1 MASESPSRTRL
12 RRAAAATLG
21 AVMAGH
27 MLLETANDAL
37 FLANVAVERLPFMT
51 IAVAFLALGIARL
64 DGGQSHRGV
73 LGILQLSAIAGTLA
87 LWSMVSTGLTPVFY
101 ALYVWSGIITSLI
114 VVRFWLLLGDVF
126 TISEGKR
133 VFASIAMGGSAG
145 AVVGSLIAVS
155 AAPVLGGPGLLVLAA
170 GCYAASGAGWF
181 LLDDSDTSDASAT
194 SSRLDPDA
202 NISWWASAKAL
213 AQDPYAVRVSLLIM
227 TGGMTLSV
235 ADYLFKSVIA
245 AEIPPDQL
253 AAWLSRVY
261 LGLNLLSILLLGV
274 GVSPLLRRL
283 GIDRSLAVMPT
294 LFAIAAAGVLAGA
307 TLVSTI
313 GMKLADGALRYSLHK
328 TSTELLFLPM
338 SSAVRRIV
346 KTAIDLVGTTGA
358 KAAGSLLI
366 LAIVTRPEPQPL
378 IAGALLILATAW
390 IAQALALRQTYLNV
404 FRRTL
409 DEGSIETRLDHP
421 ELDLESAGA
430 LLRALSDP
438 EPARSLAAL
447 QLLSERGQSDLIP
460 NLVLYHPAAEVVTE
474 ALDVLTRDGRDDL
487 GHLLPVLTEHE
498 DPRVRAAAVR
508 ARWALDRD
516 VDTMRAFDASQCLV
530 VRLSALAGLLSIGE
544 VSRGRFESILSE
556 ALAYPETDARL
567 AAAHAARLHYDPV
580 YRETLVELARDAD
593 PEVARAAVRAIR
605 ASDDAWF
612 VPRLVDLLVVRGVRG
627 DVRQALV
634 AWGQPA
640 IDALADRL
648 GRDETP
654 VNVQAQIPRT
664 LARFHSREAAEKL
677 IASLT
682 RIESGLV
689 RFRILA
695 ALTTLLDRRR
705 TGDEASRD
713 LRDSLDLTPLQS
725 EFDRTL
731 ARAQEMWAT
740 EQGLATA
747 QASHPSHRTVGGEL
761 LIDVLRDKRALAVG
775 RLFRL
780 LALLHPNEDFRSI
793 EEGLR
798 TGDATER
805 AAADEIVETVL
816 RADVAAAL
824 LAVTRG
830 EAAMPMGRASVAG
843 FEAHYASLLDQVLED
858 ESATL
863 RAVALYHADE
873 IEHAQAASA
882 STTDSEDAPSAV
894 DVVTRSG
901 ERGLAAIRELFER
914 DSVPPQKATG

>member
-1 MASESPSRTRL
+1 MASDSPSQARL

-21 AVMAGH
+21 TVMAGH

-37 FLANVAVERLPFMT
+37 FLANIAVERLPFMT
-51 IAVAFLALGIARL
+51 IAVAFLALGVARL
-64 DGGQSHRGV
+64 DGGRSHRPVLGV
-73 LGILQLSAIAGTLA
+73 LQITAVIGTLV
-87 LWSMVSTGLTPVFY
+87 LWSLVSTGITSVFY

-133 VFASIAMGGSAG
+133 SFASIAMGGSAG

-155 AAPVLGGPGLLVLAA
+155 AAPTFGGEGLLVLSAA
-170 GCYAASGAGWF
+170 CFALSGAGWF
-181 LLDDSDTSDASAT
+181 QLDVSEETPVASMPKAEA
-194 SSRLDPDA
+194 RV
-202 NISWWASAKAL
+202 SWLESAKGL
-213 AQDPYAVRVSLLIM
+213 AQDPYAVRVSLLVM

-245 AEIPPDQL
+245 AEISPDQL

-261 LGLNLLSILLLGV
+261 LGLNLLSILLLGL
-274 GVSPLLRRL
+274 GVTPLLRRL
-283 GIDRSLAVMPT
+283 GIDRSLAVMPA

-328 TSTELLFLPM
+328 TATELLFLPM
-338 SSAVRRIV
+338 SSAVRRTV

-358 KAAGSLLI
+358 KALGSLLI
-366 LAIVTRPEPQPL
+366 LAIVMRPDPQPL
-378 IAGALLILATAW
+378 VAGALLILAVAW

-409 DEGSIETRLDHP
+409 DEGSIETRLEHP
-421 ELDLESAGA
+421 ELDLQSAGA

-438 EPARSLAAL
+438 DPARSLAAL

-460 NLVLYHPAAEVVTE
+460 NLVLYHPAPEVVAA

-487 GHLLPVLTEHE
+487 GHLLPVLTDH
-498 DPRVRAAAVR
+498 DDSTVRAAAVR

-516 VDTMRAFDASQCLV
+516 VETMRAFEESQCLV
-530 VRLSALAGLLSIGE
+530 VRLSALAGLLSVGE
-544 VSRGRFESILSE
+544 ISHGRFESILSE
-556 ALAYPETDARL
+556 ALAYPEADPRL

-593 PEVARAAVRAIR
+593 LEVAHAAVLAMR
-605 ASDDAWF
+605 ASKDEWF
-612 VPRLVDLLVVRGVRG
+612 IPELVDLLVVRGIRS
-627 DVRQALV
+627 DVRRALV
-634 AWGQPA
+634 AAGPPA
-640 IDALADRL
+640 IDELAKRL
-648 GRDETP
+648 GCDKTAI
-654 VNVQAQIPRT
+654 NVQAQVPRT
-664 LARFHSREAAEKL
+664 LARFHSREAAEQL
-677 IASLT
+677 ITSLT
-682 RIESGLV
+682 RVESGLV

-695 ALTTLLDRRR
+695 ALETLLDRRR

-713 LRDSLDLTPLQS
+713 LRKALDLSPLQS

-740 EQGLATA
+740 EQGLAIA
-747 QASHPSHRTVGGEL
+747 QASHPTHRTVGGEL
-761 LIDVLRDKRALAVG
+761 LVDVLRDKRALAVG
-775 RLFRL
+775 RLFRM
-780 LALLHPNEDFRSI
+780 LALLHPNEDFHSI
-793 EEGLR
+793 EDGLR
-798 TGDATER
+798 TGDASER
-805 AAADEIVETVL
+805 AAAEEIVETVL

-830 EAAMPMGRASVAG
+830 EGAVPSGLASVAG
-843 FEAHYASLLDQVLED
+843 FDAHYANLLGRVLED
-858 ESATL
+858 ASATL

-873 IEHAQAASA
+873 IGPVAASA
-882 STTDSEDAPSAV
+882 PGMTSPAATGAAGPAG
-894 DVVTRSG
+894 VVARG
-901 ERGLAAIRELFER
+901 RERGLAAIRDLFER
-914 DSVPPQKATG
+914 DSGEAQKAMG

>member
-1 MASESPSRTRL
+1 MASESPSPTRL

-51 IAVAFLALGIARL
+51 IAIAFLALGIARL
-64 DGGQSHRGV
+64 DGGQSHRRV
-73 LGILQLSAIAGTLA
+73 LGILQLTAVAGTLA
-87 LWSMVSTGLTPVFY
+87 LWSLVSTGLTPVFY

-126 TISEGKR
+126 TISEAKR
-133 VFASIAMGGSAG
+133 VFASIAMGGSTG

-155 AAPVLGGPGLLVLAA
+155 TAPILGGPGLLVLSAA
-170 GCYAASGAGWF
+170 CYATSGVGWF
-181 LLDDSDTSDASAT
+181 LLDGSDAPASPGLPEAGA
-194 SSRLDPDA
+194 RV
-202 NISWWASAKAL
+202 SWWESAKGL
-213 AQDPYAVRVSLLIM
+213 ARDPYAVRVSLLVM

-261 LGLNLLSILLLGV
+261 LGLNVLSIGLLAIGV
-274 GVSPLLRRL
+274 TPLLRRL

-294 LFAIAAAGVLAGA
+294 LFAVAAAGVLAGA

-338 SSAVRRIV
+338 SSTVRRIV
-346 KTAIDLVGTTGA
+346 KSAIDLVGTTGA
-358 KAAGSLLI
+358 KALGSLLI
-366 LAIVTRPEPQPL
+366 LAIVTRPDPQPL
-378 IAGALLILATAW
+378 VAGALLILALGW

-409 DEGSIETRLDHP
+409 VEGSIETRLDHP
-421 ELDLESAGA
+421 ELDLQSAGS

-438 EPARSLAAL
+438 APARALAAL

-460 NLVLYHPAAEVVTE
+460 NLVLYHPAPEVVSA

-498 DPRVRAAAVR
+498 DANVRAAAVR
-508 ARWALDRD
+508 ARWALERN
-516 VDTMRAFDASQCLV
+516 VDAMRAFDASQCLV
-530 VRLSALAGLLSIGE
+530 VRLSALAGLLSVGE
-544 VSRGRFESILSE
+544 VSQERFASVLRE
-556 ALAYPETDARL
+556 ALVYPEANARL
-567 AAAHAARLHYDPV
+567 AAAHAAGLHYDPV
-580 YRETLVELARDAD
+580 YREVLVELARDPD
-593 PEVARAAVRAIR
+593 PAVAHAAVRAIR
-605 ASDDAWF
+605 ASEDDWF
-612 VPRLVDLLVVRGVRG
+612 VPQLVDLLVVRGIRG
-627 DVRQALV
+627 DVRRALV
-634 AWGQPA
+634 ARGPLA
-640 IDALADRL
+640 IDALAARL
-648 GRDETP
+648 GCAETP

-677 IASLT
+677 ITSLT
-682 RIESGLV
+682 RVESGLV

-695 ALTTLLDRRR
+695 ALEPLLDGRG
-705 TGDEASRD
+705 TGDEGAPD
-713 LRDSLDLTPLQS
+713 LRAVLDLTPLQS

-731 ARAQEMWAT
+731 ARAQEMWDT
-740 EQGLATA
+740 EEGLTTA
-747 QASHPSHRTVGGEL
+747 QAGHPSHRTVGGEL
-761 LIDVLRDKRALAVG
+761 LVDVLRDKRALAVD

-780 LALLHPNEDFRSI
+780 LELLHPSEDFRSI

-805 AAADEIVETVL
+805 SAAEEIVETVL
-816 RADVAAAL
+816 PADVARAL

-830 EAAMPMGRASVAG
+830 EASMPTGRASVAG
-843 FEAHYASLLDQVLED
+843 FDAHYAGLLEQVLD
-858 ESATL
+858 DASATL
-863 RAVALYHADE
+863 RAVALYHAEE
-873 IEHAQAASA
+873 IAGVEIAPSEASEASA
-882 STTDSEDAPSAV
+882 RLTGAAQ
-894 DVVTRSG
+894 VVARSR
-901 ERGLAAIRELFER
+901 ERGLAAIRELFEGDAASAR
-914 DSVPPQKATG
+914 EASG

>member
-1 MASESPSRTRL
+1 MASESPSPSRL
-12 RRAAAATLG
+12 RRVAAATLA

-51 IAVAFLALGIARL
+51 IAVAFLALAIARL
-64 DGGQSHRGV
+64 DGGQGHRRV
-73 LGILQLSAIAGTLA
+73 LGILQLTAVAGTLA

-145 AVVGSLIAVS
+145 AVIGSLVAVS
-155 AAPVLGGPGLLVLAA
+155 AAPIVGGPGLLVLAA
-170 GCYAASGAGWF
+170 LGYAASGVGWF
-181 LLDDSDTSDASAT
+181 LLGGTDAASK
-194 SSRLDPDA
+194 SSEAEGEARV
-202 NISWWASAKAL
+202 SWWDSAKAL

-245 AEIPPDQL
+245 AEIPAEQL
-253 AAWLSRVY
+253 AEWLSRVY

-274 GVSPLLRRL
+274 GVTPLLRRL
-283 GIDRSLAVMPT
+283 GIDRSLAVMPS
-294 LFAIAAAGVLAGA
+294 LFALAAAGVLAGA

-338 SSAVRRIV
+338 SSSVRRIV

-358 KAAGSLLI
+358 KATGSLLI
-366 LAIVTRPEPQPL
+366 LAIVTRPDPQPL
-378 IAGALLILATAW
+378 VAGALLLLALAW

-421 ELDLESAGA
+421 ELDLQSAGA

-447 QLLSERGQSDLIP
+447 QLLSERGQSNLIP
-460 NLVLYHPAAEVVTE
+460 NLVLYHPAPQVVSA

-508 ARWALDRD
+508 ARWALDHD
-516 VDTMRAFDASQCLV
+516 VDTMRAYDASQCLV
-530 VRLSALAGLLSIGE
+530 VRLSALAGLLSVGE
-544 VSRGRFESILSE
+544 VSQGRFESVLSE
-556 ALAYPETDARL
+556 ALAYPEVDARL

-593 PEVARAAVRAIR
+593 PEVAGAAVRAIR
-605 ASDDAWF
+605 ASEDDWF
-612 VPRLVDLLVVRGVRG
+612 VPKLVDLLVERGIRG
-627 DVRQALV
+627 DVRRALV
-634 AWGQPA
+634 ACGPPS

-648 GRDETP
+648 GCDRTAM
-654 VNVQAQIPRT
+654 NVQAQIPRT

-682 RIESGLV
+682 RVESGLV

-695 ALTTLLDRRR
+695 ALETLLDRRR
-705 TGDEASRD
+705 TGEEASLE
-713 LRDSLDLTPLQS
+713 LRKALDLTPLQG

-740 EQGLATA
+740 EQGLSMA
-747 QASHPSHRTVGGEL
+747 QASHPTHKTVGGEL
-761 LIDVLRDKRALAVG
+761 LVDVLRDKRALAVG
-775 RLFRL
+775 RLFRM

-805 AAADEIVETVL
+805 AAAEEIVETVL
-816 RADVAAAL
+816 PADVAAAL

-830 EAAMPMGRASVAG
+830 EAATPTGLASVAG
-843 FEAHYASLLDQVLED
+843 FDEHYAGLLGQVLED
-858 ESATL
+858 ASATL

-873 IEHAQAASA
+873 IADVPKTKGGAAEA
-882 STTDSEDAPSAV
+882 NAAPADAAG
-894 DVVTRSG
+894 VVARG
-901 ERGLAAIRELFER
+901 RERGLAAIRELFER
-914 DSVPPQKATG
+914 DASPAQEATG